1 MNKPKKPTNNGS
13 VIRYIIPYVLIL
25 VIVFIAWKMFDNSTD
40 PGVKSKTLNQH
51 ELTRMLN
58 EQPEDVNDNQYDFIY
73 IKYRDNYIVGR
84 YKDLKDN
91 VTYEFSV
98 KTEAIYL
105 EESIMPAIESRYDYE
120 INILKSEFSS
130 EPLEEDINWLG
141 IIIQFL
147 PIVFIGVLAIF
158 ILFKLSGVA
167 SSSNNKVF
175 EFGKSPARSNE
186 ITNIKFADV
195 AGLEE
200 EKQEV
205 IEIIDYLKNP
215 FKYTKMGAKMPKGI
229 LLKGPPGT
237 GKTLLAKAVAGEAGV
252 PFHSIS
258 GSDFVEMF
266 VGVGASRV
274 RDLFKKAKATA
285 PCIVFI
291 DEIDAVGRQRGAGLG
306 GGHDEREQTLN
317 QLLVEMDGFGE
328 NSGVVIIAATNRDD
342 VLDPALLRPGR
353 FDRSITVHLPDRKG
367 REAILK
373 VHARNKR
380 ISPDI
385 NFEGIARR
393 TPGFSGAQL
402 ANILNEAA
410 ILAVRH
416 NKSVIDTSD
425 IDEAIDRVIGGPSK
439 KSRVMTPRERKM
451 IAYHEAGHAL
461 IGLKLAKAEVVQKV
475 TIIPR
480 GDAGG
485 YVMMTPED
493 DRFLHTKDELM
504 ETISGLL
511 AGRVSE
517 EIFFNDVTTGAHSDI
532 ERATRIARTMVTQL
546 GMSSLGPIQYE
557 RDTGSVFLGRDYTS
571 ASKNFSGQIAF
582 EIDREVRAIID
593 ECYERSRKVILENK
607 DQLILIAET
616 LLEHE
621 TLTHDEIV
629 YLLEHGHMPQVNNH
643 NVEASVS
650 HDVKVSEEK
659 DINEVKDNEVKLEI
673 KKDLNG

>member
-1 MNKPKKPTNNGS
+1 MNKPRKPNSSGS
-13 VIRYIIPYVLIL
+13 VFRYVIPYLLIIVL
-25 VIVFIAWKMFDNSTD
+25 VFVAWRMLDPATD
-40 PGVKSKTLNQH
+40 SNIKQININQQ

-58 EQPEDVNDNQYDFIY
+58 DQPDNVIDSKYDFIFV
-73 IKYRDNYIVGR
+73 KYRDDYVVGR
-84 YKDLKDN
+84 YVNKTDN
-91 VTYEFSV
+91 ITYEFSV
-98 KTEAIYL
+98 KTEENYL
-105 EESIMPAIESRYDYE
+105 KESILPALETRYDYE
-120 INILKSEFSS
+120 VNILESEFVS
-130 EPLEEDINWLG
+130 EPLEEEINWLAVV
-141 IIIQFL
+141 IQFL
-147 PIVFIGVLAIF
+147 PVVLIGVLVVF
-158 ILFKLSGVA
+158 FLFKLSGSA
-167 SSSNNKVF
+167 NSSNNKAF

-186 ITNIKFADV
+186 TTGVKFSDV
-195 AGLEE
+195 AGCEE

-205 IEIIDYLKNP
+205 VEIIDYLKNP
-215 FKYTKMGAKMPKGI
+215 SKYTKMGAKMPKGI

-285 PCIVFI
+285 PCIIFI

-353 FDRSITVHLPDRKG
+353 FDRSITVNLPDKKG
-367 REAILK
+367 REEILK

-380 ISPDI
+380 LAPDV

-410 ILAVRH
+410 ILAVRN
-416 NKSVIDTSD
+416 NKNIIDTED

-439 KSRVMTPRERKM
+439 KSKVMSPKERKM
-451 IAYHEAGHAL
+451 IAYHESGHAL
-461 IGLKLAKAEVVQKV
+461 IGLKLAKAEIVQKV

-485 YVMMTPED
+485 YVLMTPED
-493 DRFLHTKDELM
+493 DRYLHTKEELL
-504 ETISGLL
+504 ETICGLL

-517 EIFFNDVTTGAHSDI
+517 EIFFNDITTGAHNDI
-532 ERATRIARTMVTQL
+532 ERATRIARMMVTQL
-546 GMSSLGPIQYE
+546 GMSALGPIQYE
-557 RDTGSVFLGRDYTS
+557 KDTDSVFLGRDY
-571 ASKNFSGQIAF
+571 ANAKKNFSGQIAF

-593 ECYERSRKVILENK
+593 ECYERSKKVIIENK

-616 LLEHE
+616 LLEFE
-621 TLTHDEIV
+621 TLTHDDIT
-629 YLLEHGHMPQVNNH
+629 YLLEHGHMPVSTKNSKSNNTAT
-643 NVEASVS
+643 VEAEV
-650 HDVKVSEEK
+650 VEKEEK
-659 DINEVKDNEVKLEI
+659 VVVNESLMHAEDF
-673 KKDLNG
+673 NGKN